1 MATRIYPQ
9 WFHRIQKLFFLV
21 AIALLITLPVLY
33 GYHKIDI
40 SSTEVIVVFVLFS
53 LLWALFSARV
63 RLCIP
68 SEVIESTLP
77 IHTHAPEPTV
87 ILHDPASSR
96 TAVPITSALKSSIST
111 TTNPLHTTDTLE
123 HQLSQEQEDED
134 EDIEQLKKKLA
145 QDITF
150 SSSTATTPAATV
162 TTTTSP
168 PPTVTKSAR
177 FAEGKEQIDDDM
189 DRRQQRRRR
198 QGSDGNIA
206 LDQLSSSTPPT
217 SSELRRGYVST
228 PSSPISS
235 PTTAL
240 NPPPHPLPS
249 SSLNSS
255 SPRVVSFQSK
265 PVKRSSTDTRHGR
278 SHSSSATASGVRF
291 QRGLGSPSI
300 GVSEEEDE
308 DSLESS
314 YPTFAS
320 YRQTQHAHFDAFAQR
335 MRRTLE
341 TAAAATNAAA
351 TSTEVSSPPPLYV
364 QNIPNPTAAAL
375 ETAHTSDTSTHQQP
389 SSQSPNSN

>member
-1 MATRIYPQ
+1 
-9 WFHRIQKLFFLV
+9 
-21 AIALLITLPVLY
+21 LI
-33 GYHKIDI
+33 D
-40 SSTEVIVVFVLFS
+40 FS
-53 LLWALFSARV
+53 LNLENKQIGV

-168 PPTVTKSAR
+168 PPT
-177 FAEGKEQIDDDM
+177 
-189 DRRQQRRRR
+189 
-198 QGSDGNIA
+198 
-206 LDQLSSSTPPT
+206 LSSSTPPT

-240 NPPPHPLPS
+240 YPPPHPLPS